1 MEPRQ
6 TESAPRLG
14 RPPVV
19 GEGKRV
25 KELEREVRRLRFR
38 MGQMKKLIEEVEGPW
53 GEEKGD

>member
-1 MEPRQ
+1 MEPGQ

-14 RPPVV
+14 RPLVV

-38 MGQMKKLIEEVEGPW
+38 MGQMKKLIEEVEGPG
-53 GEEKGD
+53 GEEVV